1 MKSGERPGE
10 GSEEDWEEGA
20 ERNWEEDMEREGRE
34 GMVDGGRR
42 WTVDG
47 SKRRV
52 WLVWSSRVPNM
63 ARDVAL
69 SNMPDFEAIFRV
81 SRSYLEIN
89 ASLWV
94 EWGVFYSSYERIL
107 LTICVRSEKNVREF
121 LTLCMDKSLSVSSE
135 AGGGSVSTPTP
146 TSLPPQVLNLPKNN
160 KS

>member
-34 GMVDGGRR
+34 GMEDGGTR
-42 WTVDG
+42 WTVEE

-63 ARDVAL
+63 TRDVAL
-69 SNMPDFEAIFRV
+69 SNMPDFEAILRV

-89 ASLWV
+89 ASLWD
-94 EWGVFYSSYERIL
+94 E
-107 LTICVRSEKNVREF
+107 
-121 LTLCMDKSLSVSSE
+121 
-135 AGGGSVSTPTP
+135 
-146 TSLPPQVLNLPKNN
+146 
-160 KS
+160 